1 MVSTQHQSSDLNQ
14 AKQSKAKGALQN
26 PLETVIWDNAFNAR
40 LGHSTY
46 SFEKH
51 ITYISLTATVQSL
64 QQTLLVNYSAFHFS
78 RFNSL
83 QGSKSYRQA
92 TASVALCLCHVT
104 KWLHRTNFGSLTVA
118 KYRRF
123 DSALSRFW
131 KKTLKNSLIIAPPT
145 QKMKEKVVTMRTK
158 KI

>member
-64 QQTLLVNYSAFHFS
+64 QQTLLVNYSAFDFS
-78 RFNSL
+78 RFNSR
-83 QGSKSYRQA
+83 SKSYRPA
-92 TASVALCLCHVT
+92 TASVALCPCHVT
-104 KWLHRTNFGSLTVA
+104 KWLRRTNIGSLTVA

-123 DSALSRFW
+123 DSSLSRFW
-131 KKTLKNSLIIAPPT
+131 KKALKNSLIIAPPT
-145 QKMKEKVVTMRTK
+145 QKMKEKVVTMRSK